1 MVRLVAIHL
10 DIVIELRPI
19 ETETVYIFTF
29 GKDKIIF
36 DIETILVRERALYLA
51 TLGNKIIGFSR
62 GNILLLDYRF
72 DIVNFGVRFFANNI
86 NTIVCNRR

>member
-10 DIVIELRPI
+10 DIVIELRLI

-62 GNILLLDYRF
+62 GTSCFLI
-72 DIVNFGVRFFANNI
+72 IAS
-86 NTIVCNRR
+86 T